1 MDRMGTILAYA
12 AVAAVIAA
20 LAVFSFY
27 LVLFLL
33 PILLAV
39 FLFAGGLNL
48 ISAFGDKRRGNRRKT
63 PTKPTEN
70 IIDAEYEILDDKN
83 RR

>member
-1 MDRMGTILAYA
+1 MDRMGTILAYV
-12 AVAAVIAA
+12 AVAAIIAA

-48 ISAFGDKRRGNRRKT
+48 ISAFWDKRRGNRRET
-63 PTKPTEN
+63 LTKPTEN
-70 IIDAEYEILDDKN
+70 VIDAEYEILDDKD